1 MYQIVPHKG
10 VSGTKLACKLV
21 LPWKGRKECKLQ
33 IRNTK
38 DLVSGTNLRL
48 AVLIYGLPGVGKTDW
63 ATDSP
68 SPGVLACETGHG
80 SGQLTS
86 ADKGVD
92 FVEPDNFQDIVDF
105 CAGKY
110 FKDKQSLV
118 VDSWSEV
125 VKRYVKAAALQI
137 PRARGESDKRKQG
150 IPELDDYMVMGELT
164 RKLLL
169 NLLNNFPDKHIIVT
183 ATEKYDKAG
192 PDDPPGTE
200 SLIGPD
206 LPGQMFLGAP
216 AMFDFVLRMRTR
228 PALRDPKDA
237 KTRYNQRYFITQPTG
252 GIVAKCRANKGGK
265 SLLDMEE
272 VVDKETGQGSFNYIL
287 EKVMGG
293 YSGIPK
299 DRDVVQSGREL

>member
-1 MYQIVPHKG
+1 M
-10 VSGTKLACKLV
+10 
-21 LPWKGRKECKLQ
+21 Q

-38 DLVSGTNLRL
+38 ELVSGSNLRL
-48 AVLIYGLPGVGKTDW
+48 AVLIYSLPGVGKTDW
-63 ATDSP
+63 ATDAP
-68 SPGVLACETGHG
+68 NPGILACETGHG
-80 SGQLTS
+80 NGQLTS

-92 FVEPDNFQDIVDF
+92 FVEPSSFQDIVDF
-105 CAGKY
+105 CSGKY

-125 VKRYVKAAALQI
+125 VKRYVKAMALQI
-137 PRARGESDKRKQG
+137 PRAKGESEKRKQG

-169 NLLNNFPDKHIIVT
+169 TLLTNNPDKHIIVT

-237 KTRYNQRYFITQPTG
+237 KSKYNERYFVTQPTG
-252 GIVAKCRANKGGK
+252 GIVAKCRANKGGRT
-265 SLLDMEE
+265 LLDLEE
-272 VVDKETGQGSFNYIL
+272 VVERKATPTDIDYKGSFNYL
-287 EKVMGG
+287 LHKVKEG
-293 YSGIPK
+293 YEIKS
-299 DRDVVQSGREL
+299 